1 MTIYITSVASKSFI
15 KDLKSNSIPFTKLNS
30 NNYCKLVM
38 EETPKTK
45 MAIRMATERFG
56 ISSIKIVK

>member
-15 KDLKSNSIPFTKLNS
+15 KDLKSNGIPFTKLTTNC
-30 NNYCKLVM
+30 CKLVM

-45 MAIRMATERFG
+45 MAIRMVTERFG
-56 ISSIKIVK
+56 IGSIKIVN

>member
-15 KDLKSNSIPFTKLNS
+15 KDLKLNGIPFVKLTTNC
-30 NNYCKLVM
+30 CKLVM

-45 MAIRMATERFG
+45 MAIRMAIERFG
-56 ISSIKIVK
+56 IGSIKIVN